1 MRLNIA
7 EFVAQAGLDEGFYPG
22 KRVVKLCPQ
31 PGEFKSHCV
40 VYDWRNPDKIM
51 IEIMAGLTGH
61 ILPKQDL
68 VKYPVSFQ
76 TPTFIEIDIAT
87 GKVTERRRFIDGESD
102 EGETEEGR
110 RGSSDSRR
118 LTSFSRAVAGA
129 VPNVGDIAKII
140 VMGMQVAANAYAAVL
155 TSFTQQA
162 ARGKI
167 IASDMLAH
175 AGQLITK
182 FTPPTFLKP
191 TGNET
196 AVYKYD
202 RSRNEPMFGM
212 GLT

>member
-7 EFVAQAGLDEGFYPG
+7 EFITQAGLDEGFYPG

-40 VYDWRNPDKIM
+40 VYDWRNPDKIT
-51 IEIMAGLTGH
+51 IEILAGLTGH
-61 ILPKQDL
+61 MLSKQDL

-76 TPTFIEIDIAT
+76 TPTFIEIDVAT
-87 GKVTERRRFIDGESD
+87 GAVTERKRFIDGD
-102 EGETEEGR
+102 EGEESSEGR

-129 VPNVGDIAKII
+129 VPNLGEVTKVI
-140 VMGMQVAANAYAAVL
+140 VMGMQVAASAYQAVL
-155 TSFTQQA
+155 ASFTDQA

-167 IASDMLAH
+167 MASDMLAR
-175 AGQLITK
+175 AGQFITK
-182 FTPPTFLKP
+182 YTPPAFLKP
-191 TGNET
+191 SGDET
-196 AVYKYD
+196 ATYKYD
-202 RSRNEPMFGM
+202 RMRNEPMFGM

>member
-1 MRLNIA
+1 MKLNIA
-7 EFVAQAGLDEGFYPG
+7 EFITQAGLDEGFYPG

-40 VYDWRNPDKIM
+40 VYDWRNPEKIM

-87 GKVTERRRFIDGESD
+87 GAVTEHRRFIDEEEEGSGES
-102 EGETEEGR
+102 R
-110 RGSSDSRR
+110 RGSGDSRR

-129 VPNVGDIAKII
+129 IPNLGEVSKVI
-140 VMGMQVAANAYAAVL
+140 VMGMQVAANAYQAVL
-155 TSFTQQA
+155 NTFAAQA
-162 ARGKI
+162 TRGKI
-167 IASDMLAH
+167 MASDMLAN
-175 AGQLITK
+175 AGQFVTK
-182 FTPPTFLKP
+182 FTPPPFLKP
-191 TGNET
+191 AGDET
-196 AVYKYD
+196 AIYKYD

-212 GLT
+212 GLG

>member
-7 EFVAQAGLDEGFYPG
+7 EFITQAGLDEGFYPG

-40 VYDWRNPDKIM
+40 VYDWRDPDKIKV
-51 IEIMAGLTGH
+51 EILAGLTGH

-76 TPTFIEIDIAT
+76 TPTFIEIDVAT
-87 GKVTERRRFIDGESD
+87 GAVTEHRRFIDGD
-102 EGETEEGR
+102 EEGSGESR
-110 RGSSDSRR
+110 RGSGDSRR

-129 VPNVGDIAKII
+129 IPNLGEVTKVI
-140 VMGMQVAANAYAAVL
+140 VMGMQVAANAYQAVL
-155 TSFTQQA
+155 SSFTEQA

-167 IASDMLAH
+167 IASDMLSR
-175 AGQLITK
+175 AGQFITK
-182 FTPPTFLKP
+182 YTPPSFLKP
-191 TGNET
+191 NGDET

-202 RSRNEPMFGM
+202 RGRNEPMFGM